1 MLFWEIVCVCMHAS
15 FSCRYLGCF
24 TDLPF
29 IDLPV
34 SKLEYDESN
43 RDYSGIQKTTK
54 QMRV

>member
-1 MLFWEIVCVCMHAS
+1 MCMHAS

-34 SKLEYDESN
+34 SKLECDESN

-54 QMRV
+54 QMRVEQLSAA